1 MTMGKISAG
10 RVILGGIVAG
20 VICFLG
26 DGVVHGILL
35 KDRWAEI
42 MTAMGKNAGDIGR
55 QHPGYFLAYD
65 LLKGLLA
72 VWLYAAACPR
82 FGPGLKTALLAA
94 FTIWLLV
101 IPIPT
106 IGLLPMAFFS
116 AGFVILWSLY
126 GLVPIV
132 IGTMIGAWLY
142 RDASV

>member
-1 MTMGKISAG
+1 MGKISAG
-10 RVILGGIVAG
+10 RVILGGIIAG
-20 VICFLG
+20 IICFLG

-35 KDRWAEI
+35 RDRWAEI
-42 MTAMGKNAGDIGR
+42 MTALGKGGGDVGR
-55 QHPGYFLAYD
+55 QHPGYFITYD

-72 VWLYAAACPR
+72 VWLYAAARPR
-82 FGPGLKTALLAA
+82 FGPGPTTALLAA

-116 AGFVILWSLY
+116 AEFAILWSFY

-132 IGTMIGAWLY
+132 VGTLVGAWLY
-142 RDASV
+142 RDAPA

>member
-1 MTMGKISAG
+1 MGKISAR
-10 RVILGGIVAG
+10 RVIFGGIVAG
-20 VICFLG
+20 IICFLG

-35 KDRWAEI
+35 KDRWAQI
-42 MTAMGKNAGDIGR
+42 MAALGKSGGDIGR

-72 VWLYAAACPR
+72 VWFYAAARPR
-82 FGPGLKTALLAA
+82 FGSGTKTALLAA

-106 IGLLPMAFFS
+106 LGLLPMAFFS
-116 AGFVILWSLY
+116 GGFVVLWSLY

-132 IGTMIGAWLY
+132 IGTLIGAWIY
-142 RDASV
+142 RDAPA